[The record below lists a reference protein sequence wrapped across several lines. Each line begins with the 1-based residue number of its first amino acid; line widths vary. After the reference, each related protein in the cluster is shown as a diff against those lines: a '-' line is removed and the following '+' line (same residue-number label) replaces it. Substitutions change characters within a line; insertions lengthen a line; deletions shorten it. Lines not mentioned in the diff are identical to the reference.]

1 MQITGINLFDIE
13 KKNVEN
19 LRGKKKQL
27 QKFIYNKEC
36 LEDQNY
42 IEKWNIKEI
51 SNQNKFNN

>member
-1 MQITGINLFDIE
+1 MDKYSDTINPKNNRINLFDIE

-42 IEKWNIKEI
+42 IEKWNI
-51 SNQNKFNN
+51 NW